1 LLVNDLELI
10 TQAARAAG
18 DIAMGF
24 FQKDPEIWDKSDN
37 AGPVTEADLAV
48 DKMLSAELRAARPGY
63 GWLSEETE
71 DGAERLHKDQVF
83 IVDPIDG
90 TRAFIAGTEHW
101 SHSIAV
107 AKAGQIQA
115 AAVYLP
121 VLDMMFCA
129 CLDGGAF
136 LNGAPISVSPRAET
150 WGADILSAKSN
161 FEPAFWP
168 GGFPDLKRSFRSSLA
183 YRLCLVANGAFDG
196 MLTLRPT
203 WEWDVAAGSLIVN
216 EAGGL
221 STDQTGAAPLFN
233 SAAAQLN
240 GMVASNRDIHSGLLA
255 GLT

>member
-1 LLVNDLELI
+1 MNDLELI

-18 DIAMGF
+18 GIAMGF

-48 DKMLSAELRAARPGY
+48 DKMLSAELRAARPDY

-71 DGAERLHKDQVF
+71 DGAERLQKENVF

-101 SHSIAV
+101 SHSLAV

-136 LNGAPISVSPRAET
+136 LNGAPISV
-150 WGADILSAKSN
+150 
-161 FEPAFWP
+161 
-168 GGFPDLKRSFRSSLA
+168 
-183 YRLCLVANGAFDG
+183 
-196 MLTLRPT
+196 
-203 WEWDVAAGSLIVN
+203 
-216 EAGGL
+216 
-221 STDQTGAAPLFN
+221 
-233 SAAAQLN
+233 
-240 GMVASNRDIHSGLLA
+240 
-255 GLT
+255 